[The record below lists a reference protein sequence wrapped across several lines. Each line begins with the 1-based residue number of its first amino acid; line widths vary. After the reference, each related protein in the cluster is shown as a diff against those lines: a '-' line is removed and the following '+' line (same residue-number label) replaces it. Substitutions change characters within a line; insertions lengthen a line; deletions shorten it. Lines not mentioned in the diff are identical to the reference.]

1 MSLAKLSAL
10 TGINKGHLSKVE
22 RSLAGLG
29 DDNIAAVAEAL
40 RVTPTDITHAAPTHQ
55 EKT

>member
-1 MSLAKLSAL
+1 MSLATLSAL
-10 TGINKGHLSKVE
+10 TGIHRSHLSRAE
-22 RSLAGLG
+22 RGLAGLS